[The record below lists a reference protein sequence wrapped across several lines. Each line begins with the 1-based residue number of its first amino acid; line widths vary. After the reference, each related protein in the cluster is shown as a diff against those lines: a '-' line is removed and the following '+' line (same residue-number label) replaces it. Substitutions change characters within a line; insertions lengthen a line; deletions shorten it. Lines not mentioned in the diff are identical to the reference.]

1 MNGRFASPASAMER
15 SSDLGFNQ
23 LELLLFRLQGERLF
37 GINVFK
43 VREIIRTPAITP
55 VPHSDPRVLGLATLR
70 DLSISM
76 IDLGRAI
83 GLPPVD
89 LSQPTFTLVTE
100 FNHRMQGFVVRAVER
115 IAYLSWHSIALPPPA
130 LAEAPYLTAVA
141 RLQGHLIQI
150 IDVERVMAEL
160 VDEKV
165 SVSSEM
171 LNQTA
176 GSRMADHFV
185 LGVDD
190 SAIARRHLQQ
200 VFTSL
205 GVQHQVVK
213 DGLQALQLLQQWAEE
228 GAQSGRAVS
237 DRVLMVISDVEMPEM
252 DGYHL
257 VQAIRRDPRLRD
269 LYVVLNSSLS
279 SQANL
284 RFAERAGA
292 DCFFTKW
299 SADELSQLILD
310 RVHAVSSAS
319 AART

>member
-1 MNGRFASPASAMER
+1 MKALSASPVSTAGEG
-15 SSDLGFNQ
+15 SDLGFNQ

-43 VREIIRTPAITP
+43 VKEIIRTPVITP
-55 VPHSDPRVLGLATLR
+55 VPRSDSRVLGLATLR

-76 IDLGRAI
+76 IDLGQAI

-89 LSQPTFTLVTE
+89 LARPTFTLVTE
-100 FNHRMQGFVVRAVER
+100 FNRRLQGFVVQSVER
-115 IAYLSWHSIALPPPA
+115 IAYLSWQSITLPPA
-130 LAEAPYLTAVA
+130 TLTEAPYLTAVA
-141 RLQGHLIQI
+141 RVQGQLIQI

-160 VDEKV
+160 MDEKV
-165 SVSSEM
+165 SVSREM
-171 LNQTA
+171 LNQAT
-176 GSRMADHFV
+176 GRRMADHFV

-213 DGLQALQLLQQWAEE
+213 DGLQALQLLQQWAEDD
-228 GAQSGRAVS
+228 SRAVS
-237 DRVLMVISDVEMPEM
+237 ERVLMVISDVEMPEM

-257 VQAIRRDPRLRD
+257 VQAIRQDPRLRD

-292 DCFFTKW
+292 DRFFTKW
-299 SADELSQLILD
+299 NADELSQLILD
-310 RVHAVSSAS
+310 RVHAVSSVS